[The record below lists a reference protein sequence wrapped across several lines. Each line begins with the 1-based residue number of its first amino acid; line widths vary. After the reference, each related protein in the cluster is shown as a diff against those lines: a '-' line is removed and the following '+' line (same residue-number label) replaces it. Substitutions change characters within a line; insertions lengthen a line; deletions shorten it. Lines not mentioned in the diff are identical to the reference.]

1 MELVLIRHALPLRVT
16 GVDGPADPRLSE
28 AGLAQA
34 ALLAVYLDDD
44 PVTAVYSSPLRRA
57 VETAAPL
64 AARRGLQVETSD
76 GLAEWDR
83 NAAEYVPIEEL
94 RASGDPRWAAMV
106 AGEWISDEAPETF
119 AARVVAS
126 FDAIIERHPGELVV
140 AVCHGGVINSYLGH
154 VLGRPGTGT
163 FFAPDYTSIHRVAA
177 SRRGHRQ
184 VMTMNETPHLRGS
197 GLPIGLFDR
206 G

>member
-1 MELVLIRHALPLRVT
+1 MELVLIRHALPLRVSA
-16 GVDGPADPRLSE
+16 VDGPADPRL
-28 AGLAQA
+28 ARDGVTQA
-34 ALLAVYLDDD
+34 ALLAEYLDGD
-44 PVTAVYSSPLRRA
+44 PITAVYSSPLRRA

-64 AARRGLQVETSD
+64 ARRRGLEIRTSD

-106 AGEWISDEAPETF
+106 AGEWISDEDPEAFT
-119 AARVVAS
+119 ARVVEAV
-126 FDAIIERHPGELVV
+126 DAIIAGHPGEMVV
-140 AVCHGGVINSYLGH
+140 AVCHGGVINTYLGH
-154 VLGRPGTGT
+154 VLGRAGNGT
-163 FFAPDYTSIHRVAA
+163 FFAPNYTSIHRVAA
-177 SRRGHRQ
+177 SRGGHRQ
-184 VMTMNETPHLRGS
+184 VMTLNETAHLRGR